1 MCSKWSQI
9 AAIAG
14 VFEGFWG
21 VRRVEKRGMKE
32 GEIKIKIRI
41 RIKIRR
47 GKEDGLER
55 DKKDQ
60 KDQRDRKERRNKAET
75 LIRSEPRYWELKIEN
90 LSFVILCSCVVAS
103 KSAAGS
109 WERGVRNS
117 TTREAA
123 AARQGRLQL
132 RPGKRFRAMNIFVLT
147 RRS

>member
-14 VFEGFWG
+14 VFEGFLG

-60 KDQRDRKERRNKAET
+60 KDERDQNETNDAGAWKA
-75 LIRSEPRYWELKIEN
+75 
-90 LSFVILCSCVVAS
+90 
-103 KSAAGS
+103 SAFAKA
-109 WERGVRNS
+109 
-117 TTREAA
+117 TAD
-123 AARQGRLQL
+123 
-132 RPGKRFRAMNIFVLT
+132 
-147 RRS
+147 